1 MNFFIKAYSLARM
14 AKVALT
20 WNRRNTHY
28 RCQIPGNPKFMG
40 PRDAVKLIPDGA
52 VIATSGLGAN
62 QRPSILYWAIREVF
76 EETGCPCNLTVMSTG
91 GQGGRGRVPGTIEE
105 LGRPGLCTRLITGH
119 VETYKSILHLA
130 EQGEAELQ
138 CLPQGVMALLFEAQG
153 RGEDSLLTGAGVNT
167 FMDPRV
173 GRGTPLAGRIKIDTA
188 GANAEQWVAAEG
200 DKLRFRLPKVGVAL
214 FNAYAADREGN
225 IYVTHCPMKAEIR
238 EIARAA
244 KRNGGHVIANV
255 SCVVAKGFDDIYV
268 PAEDVD
274 AVVVYPRTEQS
285 GFVPYRK
292 HLAYLTPKSRLST
305 EEGIQRARF
314 SNRVMGITPR
324 RSAMD
329 QVLARL
335 AADVFVRTASA
346 GALVNIGVGMPEEV
360 CLVLHRHGILDHIT
374 LFTESGV
381 IGGVPA
387 PGIFFGA
394 AVNPSRII
402 SSAEVFRMCEE
413 RLDTAIVGA
422 LQADGDGNV
431 NVSKRAERIS
441 RYVGPGGLIDLTTA
455 AKTVIFVT
463 KWMEGEKMRLAGP
476 RVRIVEAGKP
486 KFVSQVDEVTFSGK
500 EALKAG
506 KQVFYVTTVG
516 VFQLTQRGMELI
528 CVMPGLDIRSDI
540 MTTTSMR
547 IVAPETRSV
556 PLIEESILTGKG
568 FRPRLRDLAFTV
580 KHPL

>member
-1 MNFFIKAYSLARM
+1 MNFLTKTCSLARM
-14 AKVALT
+14 AKVVLT

-28 RCQIPGNPKFMG
+28 RCRIPGNPKFMG

-76 EETGCPCNLTVMSTG
+76 DETGRPRNLTLMSIG
-91 GQGGRGRVPGTIEE
+91 GQGGRGRAPGTLEE
-105 LGRPGLCTRLITGH
+105 LGRPGLCTRLFTGH

-130 EQGEAELQ
+130 EHGEAELQ

-153 RGEDSLLTGAGVNT
+153 RGEDSLLTGVGVNT

-173 GRGTPLAGRIKIDTA
+173 GRGTPLS

-225 IYVTHCPMKAEIR
+225 IYVTHCSMKAEIR

-244 KRNGGHVIANV
+244 KRNGGRVIANV

-274 AVVVYPRTEQS
+274 TVVVYPRTEQS

-292 HLAYLTPKSRLST
+292 HLAYLTLKGRLST
-305 EEGIQRARF
+305 EEGVQRARF

-335 AADVFVRTASA
+335 AADVFARTAST

-360 CLVLHRHGILDHIT
+360 CLVLHRHGILEHIT

-422 LQADGDGNV
+422 LQADSDGNV

-441 RYVGPGGLIDLTTA
+441 SYVGPGGLIDLTTA

-463 KWMEGEKMRLAGP
+463 KWMEGEKIRLAGP

-486 KFVSQVDEVTFSGK
+486 KFVSRVDEVTFSGK

-506 KQVFYVTTVG
+506 KQVYYVTTVG
-516 VFQLTQRGMELI
+516 VFQLTERGMELSR
-528 CVMPGLDIRSDI
+528 VMPGLDIQSDI
-540 MTTTSMR
+540 MTTTSMS
-547 IVAPETRSV
+547 IVPPETRSV
-556 PLIEESILTGKG
+556 PLVEESILNDKG
-568 FRPRLRDLAFTV
+568 FQLRLRDGVA
-580 KHPL
+580 